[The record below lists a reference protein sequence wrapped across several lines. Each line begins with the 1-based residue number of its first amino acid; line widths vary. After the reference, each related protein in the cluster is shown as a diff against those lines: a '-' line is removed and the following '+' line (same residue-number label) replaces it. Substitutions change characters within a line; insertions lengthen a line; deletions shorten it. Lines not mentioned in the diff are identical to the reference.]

1 MMGDEVDPYYPF
13 GEKAYLDLLIA
24 DRNLI
29 NSVFQSNISQLQDP
43 NQRLTKT
50 DLYLNFKNNIE
61 NNAMKS

>member
-50 DLYLNFKNNIE
+50 DLYLSFKDNIE